1 MGTST
6 LEQWAL
12 TCDNDPYKAP
22 EAQRTLITG
31 RVYGHP
37 RFVDGSMVS
46 TSPPVSLEGEILI
59 TKSGSK
65 YKLGDMNAEY
75 EAQYPNARERFFTTL
90 KKYLQ
95 EKAQ

>member
-12 TCDNDPYKAP
+12 TCDNSPYRAP
-22 EAQRTLITG
+22 ETQRTLITG
-31 RVYGHP
+31 RAYGHP
-37 RFVDGSMVS
+37 RFDDGSMIIIA
-46 TSPPVSLEGEILI
+46 PPVSLKGEIFT

-65 YKLGDMNAEY
+65 YKLGDVDVEY
-75 EAQYPNARERFFTTL
+75 EARYPNARERFFISL